1 MSRKTCSI
9 KSVIKL
15 RVVICLHNF
24 FRFSFFLNSSMG
36 FFLNQYGFRKK
47 HSTTHAFI
55 DLYDKIS
62 SALDHKEHAVGVFLD
77 LSKAFDTVNHEILF
91 DKHYHYGIRG
101 LALDWVESYFTKQT
115 QFVEYNGSRST
126 PHKIHHGV
134 PQGSILGPLFF
145 ILYINDLNNA
155 TNLDSILFADDTNLF
170 ISHKDPDFLIST
182 LNCEL
187 IKLST
192 WFRAS
197 RLSLN
202 LTKTNLMEF
211 RPRQKK
217 SSNFNVVID
226 EKTIAQVNETVF
238 LGVILD
244 DNLTWKSHISS
255 VAVKVSK
262 SIGIIFRSSFYLST
276 PSLRMLYNAMILPYH
291 KYCNLVWGSTYK
303 TNLQRIVVLQ
313 KRVIRIVI
321 SHIIMLIMLIQNQF
335 FKKLNLLKF
344 QDIHLMHLGQ
354 FMFSFKNAILPRKFE
369 NKFAINN

>member
-1 MSRKTCSI
+1 MSNYYSLI
-9 KSVIKL
+9 
-15 RVVICLHNF
+15 
-24 FRFSFFLNSSMG
+24 
-36 FFLNQYGFRKK
+36 
-47 HSTTHAFI
+47 
-55 DLYDKIS
+55 
-62 SALDHKEHAVGVFLD
+62 
-77 LSKAFDTVNHEILF
+77 
-91 DKHYHYGIRG
+91 
-101 LALDWVESYFTKQT
+101 
-115 QFVEYNGSRST
+115 
-126 PHKIHHGV
+126 
-134 PQGSILGPLFF
+134 LFF

-170 ISHKDPDFLIST
+170 ISHKNPDFLIST

-202 LTKTNLMEF
+202 LTKTNFMEF

-276 PSLRMLYNAMILPYH
+276 PSLRMLYNAMILPYLN
-291 KYCNLVWGSTYK
+291 YCNLVWGSTYK

-313 KRVIRIVI
+313 KRVIRIVNKSYYNAHSEPI
-321 SHIIMLIMLIQNQF
+321 

-344 QDIHLMHLGQ
+344 QDIHFMHLGQ

-369 NKFAINN
+369 NKFAINNQIHSHYTRHAKSFRLPLCRTNIRQFSIFFQGPKFFNSLSPEISGSSSLASFKKNLKASLIYNH